1 MLDPDHS
8 CRQAVARLLAFLV
21 GRGLP
26 ACSPD
31 TSGYCKARGRLPE
44 GVLAR
49 LTRDT
54 GREALEQA
62 PPAWLW
68 KGHRVKVADGT
79 TVSMPDTPDNQ
90 KEFPQAATQKA
101 GLGFPIARLVVVFSL
116 AVGTVL
122 DAALGRYQGKQTG
135 EPALFRLLHDELGPG
150 DVVLADR
157 CFCSYAEVALLVPQ
171 GVEAVLRQHQRRR
184 TDFRL
189 GRRLGRRD
197 HVVAWDKPERPDW
210 MDEATYRRLPA
221 QLEVR
226 EVEVR
231 VRQKGFRTQRY
242 VVVTTLLDAEE
253 VTAPDLAALYRCR
266 WQAELNLRSLKVT
279 LQMDVLRCDTP
290 EMVRKEVWAHLLAY
304 NLIRQVMAQAAQQE
318 GVRPWQISFGG
329 ALQTVRAFLPE
340 LRHARGAR
348 RQGLVQEMLRAIGA
362 HEGGDR
368 PDRNEPRQ
376 KKRRPKP
383 YPLMTEPRAQ
393 ARARLAAKS

>member
-1 MLDPDHS
+1 LWVFLTQALDPDHS

-62 PPAWLW
+62 SPAWLW

-157 CFCSYAEVALLVPQ
+157 CFCSYAEVALLVQQ

-197 HVVAWDKPERPDW
+197 HVVAWDKPGRPDW
-210 MDEATYRRLPA
+210 MDEAT
-221 QLEVR
+221 
-226 EVEVR
+226 
-231 VRQKGFRTQRY
+231 
-242 VVVTTLLDAEE
+242 
-253 VTAPDLAALYRCR
+253 
-266 WQAELNLRSLKVT
+266 
-279 LQMDVLRCDTP
+279 
-290 EMVRKEVWAHLLAY
+290 
-304 NLIRQVMAQAAQQE
+304 
-318 GVRPWQISFGG
+318 
-329 ALQTVRAFLPE
+329 
-340 LRHARGAR
+340 
-348 RQGLVQEMLRAIGA
+348 
-362 HEGGDR
+362 
-368 PDRNEPRQ
+368 
-376 KKRRPKP
+376 
-383 YPLMTEPRAQ
+383 
-393 ARARLAAKS
+393 